1 MLCSPPLPCEQ
12 QLRVSTEVLWVLKLF
27 SFLPLCDRSHSA
39 AQECLI
45 TAPALLIIARSHS

>member
-1 MLCSPPLPCEQ
+1 MERSPPLPREQ
-12 QLRVSTEVLWVLKLF
+12 QLRVHAEVLWVLKPF

-39 AQECLI
+39 AQKRLI